1 MSDRNVSTPDV
12 KQGEVYWVDVPP
24 PPDTIGSEQY
34 SRRPY
39 VIVSHTN
46 ANRASRTVVGIP
58 FTSSENLL
66 NKPNPQPSYRI
77 FVAARQ
83 VVRDV
88 LFKGEIKDSIV
99 KTDQIRVLDKTR
111 LEQRIGKLSDTAL
124 VSIAAGVE
132 YLLGRNRSF

>member
-12 KQGEVYWVDVPP
+12 KQGEIYWVDVPP

-39 VIVSHTN
+39 LIVSRTN
-46 ANRASRTVVGIP
+46 ANRANKTVVGIP
-58 FTSSENLL
+58 FTASESLL

-77 FVAARQ
+77 LVPARH

-88 LFKGEIKDSIV
+88 LFNGEIKDCIA

-124 VSIAAGVE
+124 ALVAAGVE
-132 YLLGRNRSF
+132 HLLGLTRPF